1 MPQTIIDLATGES
14 IHPNSA
20 QSDQHEVD
28 GEAGRPEHA
37 GTVGDACGAVVAPKE
52 EEEIDD

>member
-1 MPQTIIDLATGES
+1 VLQTIIDLATGES
-14 IHPNSA
+14 VHPNSA

-28 GEAGRPEHA
+28 TEAGGPKHA
-37 GTVGDACGAVVAPKE
+37 TTVGDACGAVVAPKE